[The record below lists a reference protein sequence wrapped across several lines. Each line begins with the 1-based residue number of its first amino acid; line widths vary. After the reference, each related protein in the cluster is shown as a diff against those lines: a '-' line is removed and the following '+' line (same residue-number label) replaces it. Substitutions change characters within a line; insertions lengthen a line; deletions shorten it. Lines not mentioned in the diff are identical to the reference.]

1 MADGLILFTI
11 LCQRFRV
18 PIFQA
23 EENRTIVGLIDSDED
38 EDEAGKSSWGQ
49 RHPKPRPSAVS
60 SLGKGGGGGG
70 SDKSSAASDHKI
82 EKRLKKD
89 LRDLEKTFAA
99 IEIHDDHLHD
109 TGALT
114 MSQLRTQ
121 LKEG

>member
-38 EDEAGKSSWGQ
+38 EDEGGRSSWGR

-60 SLGKGGGGGG
+60 SLGKGGGG
-70 SDKSSAASDHKI
+70 SDKSSEASDHKI

>member
-11 LCQRFRV
+11 LCQRI

-38 EDEAGKSSWGQ
+38 EDEAGRSSWG
-49 RHPKPRPSAVS
+49 RHHPKPRPSAVS

-70 SDKSSAASDHKI
+70 SDKSSAASDHKT